1 MRRLGSV
8 RWLSKLGMRLLKKEE
23 QELIAYM
30 LKDKPEFQYF
40 IDYELANSKVEEM
53 SDGGMGSLK
62 FLSVK
67 NIKSIMKNEVAV
79 IDLSDADN
87 VPLFIALNTNTDGE
101 IYELDIFKGDFS
113 PLKQFPIPPYK
124 PE

>member
-1 MRRLGSV
+1 
-8 RWLSKLGMRLLKKEE
+8 MRLLKKEE

-30 LKDKPEFQYF
+30 LKDKPEFQHF

-53 SDGGMGSLK
+53 NDGGMGSLK

-67 NIKSIMKNEVAV
+67 NIKSIMKDEVAI
-79 IDLSDADN
+79 IDLRDIDN
-87 VPLFIALNTNTDGE
+87 VPLFIALDTNTDGE